1 MDAAHEPFD
10 GAAID
15 GAATE
20 LRHPRLPNAEVGRDD
35 VLALRTAER
44 SRDLRGELPPDK
56 VDRIVGR
63 YWHARAYRD
72 PMISWELFVAS
83 SGLSSR
89 EEESS
94 GCLRKTSFQIWNTQV
109 FEIWVRPGIS
119 GLALPS
125 SPAGSLKP
133 LTLH

>member
-15 GAATE
+15 DTATE
-20 LRHPRLPNAEVGRDD
+20 LRHPRLPNAEVRCDD
-35 VLALRTAER
+35 MLALRAAER
-44 SRDLRGELPPDK
+44 SRDLRGELPPDD

-63 YWHARAYRD
+63 CGHARVYRD

-83 SGLSSR
+83 GGLSSR
-89 EEESS
+89 EEESL
-94 GCLRKTSFQIWNTQV
+94 GCLWETSFQIWNTHVCQ
-109 FEIWVRPGIS
+109 IWVLAEFQAWCDIESSRP
-119 GLALPS
+119 LT
-125 SPAGSLKP
+125 P